1 MFLRV
6 KRSVQ
11 GGQIYEYLQIVESY
25 REAGRVRQRVRATL
39 GRRDQLVASGALD
52 GLLTSLARFSER
64 FRVVEQVRTT
74 GLHAHTAKTW
84 GPALVFGR
92 LWETQGLPALLRR
105 LAAGRRFG
113 FDVERATFALALQR
127 LCAPGSDLQG
137 VAWLPTV
144 EAPGFPAL
152 ELQHLYRTA
161 GGVLA
166 PGREALELALFQQDR
181 DLFTQ
186 TLDLV
191 FLDTTSV
198 FIWRDTETPLR
209 RRGYSRDRRPDQ
221 PQVVLCV
228 AVDRQGWPVAWDI
241 LPGNT
246 ADQSAFRAMITRLRS
261 RFRIGRVIVVA
272 DRGMMAQTSI
282 QLLTED
288 PDAPFDYI
296 LGCKLRRDAEVQ
308 AAVLVRP
315 GRYHPVAP
323 NLEVKEV
330 TVGDRRYV
338 VCRNPEEA
346 ARDAAARTALVRH
359 LETTLARQGPKALLK
374 NKGFARFLTIRKG
387 SVTLNHPAIDA
398 DARLDGKF
406 VLRTNTP
413 LPPAEVAQAYK
424 SLWRVERT
432 FREEKSTLDVRPIYH
447 HRDDTTV
454 GHIVA
459 CFLALRLEVDLQR
472 RLDERHVDVA
482 WPDLLRDL
490 AQVQAVEVTC
500 DGQQYRLRTD
510 LQGHAAAAFAAA
522 GVRPPA
528 LLTAL
533 GPAPPLAEFEPR
545 M

>member
-11 GGQIYEYLQIVESY
+11 GGQTYEYLQIVESY
-25 REAGRVRQRVRATL
+25 REAGHVRQRVRATL

-52 GLLTSLARFSER
+52 ALLTSLGRFSER
-64 FRVVEQVRTT
+64 FRVVERVRTQ
-74 GLHAHTAKTW
+74 GLQAHQAKTW

-92 LWETQGLPALLRR
+92 LWETQGLPGTLTR
-105 LAAGRRFG
+105 LADGRRIT

-137 VAWLPTV
+137 AAWLQTV

-186 TLDLV
+186 TLDLL

-198 FIWRDTETPLR
+198 FLWRDTETPLR

-228 AVDRQGWPVAWDI
+228 AVDRQGWPVAWDL

-246 ADQSAFRAMITRLRS
+246 ADRAAFRAMIERLRT

-272 DRGMMAQTSI
+272 DRGMMAQASI

-288 PDAPFDYI
+288 RDAPFDYI

-308 AAVLVRP
+308 TEVLARS

-338 VCRNPEEA
+338 ICRNPEEA
-346 ARDAAARTALVRH
+346 TRDAAARTALVTH

-387 SVTLNHPAIDA
+387 SVGLNQAAIDA

-406 VLRTNTP
+406 VLRTNTA
-413 LPPAEVAQAYK
+413 LPTTEVAQAYK

-432 FREEKSTLDVRPIYH
+432 FREEKSTLEVRPVYH

-482 WPDLLRDL
+482 WPDLMHDL

-500 DGQQYRLRTD
+500 DGQRYRLRTE

-528 LLTAL
+528 LLTPL
-533 GPAPPLAEFEPR
+533 GLAPPPAEATPS

>member
-6 KRSVQ
+6 KRSVHR
-11 GGQIYEYLQIVESY
+11 GQTYEYLQIVESY
-25 REAGRVRQRVRATL
+25 REGEHVRQRVRATL

-52 GLLTSLARFSER
+52 ALLTSLGRFSER
-64 FRVVEQVRTT
+64 FRVVEQIRTQ
-74 GLHAHTAKTW
+74 GLQAHQAKPW

-92 LWETQGLPALLRR
+92 LWETQGLPGILRR
-105 LAAGRRFG
+105 LADGRRFG
-113 FDVERATFALALQR
+113 FDVERAAFALALQR
-127 LCAPGSDLQG
+127 LCTPGSDLQG
-137 VAWLPTV
+137 AAWLQTV

-161 GGVLA
+161 GGILA

-186 TLDLV
+186 TLDLL

-198 FIWRDTETPLR
+198 FTWRDTETPLR

-246 ADQSAFRAMITRLRS
+246 ADRVAFRAMIDRLRT

-272 DRGMMAQTSI
+272 DRGMMAQTTVE
-282 QLLTED
+282 LLTAD
-288 PDAPFDYI
+288 ADAPFDYI
-296 LGCKLRRDAEVQ
+296 LGCKLRRDAAVQ
-308 AAVLVRP
+308 ATVLARP
-315 GRYHPVAP
+315 GRYHAVAP

-330 TVGDRRYV
+330 MVGDRRYV

-346 ARDAAARTALVRH
+346 ARDAAARAALVTH

-387 SVTLNHPAIDA
+387 SVTLNPAAIEA

-406 VLRTNTP
+406 VLRTNTA
-413 LPPAEVAQAYK
+413 LPTAEVAQAYK

-432 FREEKSTLDVRPIYH
+432 FREEKSTLEVRPVYH

-472 RLDERHVDVA
+472 RLDERKVDDS
-482 WPDLLRDL
+482 WPDLMRDL

-500 DGQQYRLRTD
+500 DGQRYRLRTE
-510 LQGHAAAAFAAA
+510 LQGHAAAVFAAA

-528 LLTAL
+528 LLTPL
-533 GPAPPLAEFEPR
+533 GPAPPPPDTASAV
-545 M
+545 

>member
-1 MFLRV
+1 
-6 KRSVQ
+6 
-11 GGQIYEYLQIVESY
+11 
-25 REAGRVRQRVRATL
+25 
-39 GRRDQLVASGALD
+39 
-52 GLLTSLARFSER
+52 
-64 FRVVEQVRTT
+64 
-74 GLHAHTAKTW
+74 
-84 GPALVFGR
+84 
-92 LWETQGLPALLRR
+92 
-105 LAAGRRFG
+105 
-113 FDVERATFALALQR
+113 
-127 LCAPGSDLQG
+127 
-137 VAWLPTV
+137 
-144 EAPGFPAL
+144 
-152 ELQHLYRTA
+152 
-161 GGVLA
+161 
-166 PGREALELALFQQDR
+166 
-181 DLFTQ
+181 
-186 TLDLV
+186 
-191 FLDTTSV
+191 
-198 FIWRDTETPLR
+198 
-209 RRGYSRDRRPDQ
+209 
-221 PQVVLCV
+221 VLCV

-246 ADQSAFRAMITRLRS
+246 ADRAAFRGMIDRLRT
-261 RFRIGRVIVVA
+261 RFRIGRVTVVA

-282 QLLTED
+282 QLLTD
-288 PDAPFDYI
+288 DRDAPFDYI

-346 ARDAAARTALVRH
+346 ARDAAARTALVSH

-406 VLRTNTP
+406 VLRTNTA

-472 RLDERHVDVA
+472 RLDERPVDVA

-500 DGQQYRLRTD
+500 DGQRYRLRTD

-533 GPAPPLAEFEPR
+533 GPAPPLAELEPR